1 VCKGHR
7 GGGGS
12 WGLSGSGCPHG
23 DVARG
28 EHARASWAEPLRRAP
43 HSAVCRRRGGAWQIS
58 SSGGDWSGSELVVTR
73 PTGLARHARAL
84 REQSSGATGRG

>member
-1 VCKGHR
+1 VQ
-7 GGGGS
+7 GS
-12 WGLSGSGCPHG
+12 LWRWWQLGLVQERLSAQRCG
-23 DVARG
+23 RG